1 MEKTN
6 LTSPQSVAVD
16 PELLTRSEVAQLLHV
31 SLSYVDHLPDLPCFK
46 LGKKKLFSKS
56 EILNYLHRNH
66 VQSST
71 RKVSKTDA
79 IRNREAPNVEN

>member
-1 MEKTN
+1 MNKTN
-6 LTSPQSVAVD
+6 VSSPQSLAE

-31 SLSYVDHLPDLPCFK
+31 SLSYVDHLPDLPCFR

-56 EILNYLHRNH
+56 EILGYLNCNH
-66 VQSST
+66 VEPTS

-79 IRNREAPNVEN
+79 LRKKEVANE

>member
-6 LTSPQSVAVD
+6 FKTPQSMAG

-31 SLSYVDHLPDLPCFK
+31 SLSYVDHLPDLPCFR
-46 LGKKKLFSKS
+46 LGKKKLFDKA
-56 EILNYLHRNH
+56 EILDFLHRNH
-66 VQSST
+66 VVTVS

-79 IRNREAPNVEN
+79 VNLMEAADE